1 MHSTFQNRFYPF
13 FQDAVC
19 SGTDRVRRNAEL
31 GPNDEEVVTE
41 FKPTFMSKGPII
53 IDEDIIESVGKAE
66 INRLEIDFMT
76 DNGEWPIFFAEK
88 HTRVTNGTLFTQR
101 KSSALEFEVRLNLK
115 ASQKSI

>member
-1 MHSTFQNRFYPF
+1 MHKLASFKPY

-53 IDEDIIESVGKAE
+53 IDDDIIDSVGKAE
-66 INRLEIDFMT
+66 INKLEIDFMT
-76 DNGEWPIFFAEK
+76 DNGKFPPCSFKNKPLCLFF
-88 HTRVTNGTLFTQR
+88 
-101 KSSALEFEVRLNLK
+101 
-115 ASQKSI
+115 